1 MVKWQWFDKRFLLKH
16 LWPIVTW
23 LICVISGLIFAI
35 STNHGYL
42 NIWFSQHYNPVLG
55 RFFSY
60 YTNLGQ
66 EWLLVPIS
74 LILLIWQKNLTL
86 LMRLSATFI
95 LNTLIT
101 VTLKFVIFDI
111 NRPKVVL
118 EKFNLIFT
126 EGVEIHSYNS
136 FPSGHT
142 SAAFALAMAIS
153 FWFDTRSVSFLA
165 ISLAIL
171 VGISRIYLQ
180 QHFMEDVLAGAIIGF
195 ISAVLASSLHWES
208 KHHAQ

>member
-1 MVKWQWFDKRFLLKH
+1 MIKWQLFDKRFLVRHIWAIGFMLFFI
-16 LWPIVTW
+16 LGS
-23 LICVISGLIFAI
+23 LLLVISHKHGELNLWFNKHYSI
-35 STNHGYL
+35 S
-42 NIWFSQHYNPVLG
+42 IG

-74 LILLIWQKNLTL
+74 IIILFFNRSQTFTL
-86 LMRLSATFI
+86 RLFATFI
-95 LNTLIT
+95 LNSLLTAG
-101 VTLKFVIFDI
+101 LKYMVFDMK
-111 NRPKVVL
+111 RPKVVL

-126 EGVEIHSYNS
+126 EGVNMHSYNS

-153 FWFDTRSVSFLA
+153 FWYQKKY
-165 ISLAIL
+165 ISLMAIAMAIG

-180 QHFMEDVLAGAIIGF
+180 QHFLEDVIGGAIIGF
-195 ISAVLASSLHWES
+195 ISATIATSLTWQS
-208 KHHAQ
+208 KHK